1 MKSCAGLLMW
11 ENVYYRGED
20 HQTSFITT
28 QGALLQWWAT
38 GPAHPSPVLIKTL
51 FTFYNM
57 VSSHELGFFSWHIE
71 RNTLVTW
78 GLQSFNFCSGPA
90 AGLQIK
96 VLTLQRVLSP
106 ISGQGSSGEEKS
118 KHSPVLTEAGWSIKH
133 ILTLAFPLEV
143 DLMFIKRIR
152 MNSAEENTPS
162 P

>member
-11 ENVYYRGED
+11 ENVYYRGKD

-38 GPAHPSPVLIKTL
+38 GPGHPSPVLIKML

-71 RNTLVTW
+71 RNTLLTW

-96 VLTLQRVLSP
+96 VLTLQKVLSP
-106 ISGQGSSGEEKS
+106 ILESSRQEKS
-118 KHSPVLTEAGWSIKH
+118 KHSPVFTEAGWSIKY
-133 ILTLAFPLEV
+133 ILTFAFLLEV
-143 DLMFIKRIR
+143 DLMFIKRTR
-152 MNSAEENTPS
+152 MKNAEENTPS
-162 P
+162 I

>member
-1 MKSCAGLLMW
+1 MSFVWDHMKSCAGLLMW

-38 GPAHPSPVLIKTL
+38 GPGHPSPVLIKTL

-78 GLQSFNFCSGPA
+78 GLQSFNFCSRPA
-90 AGLQIK
+90 AGLQIQALTSEGPFSYFK
-96 VLTLQRVLSP
+96 ARGTLWKRRANTVLCSQKQADQS
-106 ISGQGSSGEEKS
+106 
-118 KHSPVLTEAGWSIKH
+118 H
-133 ILTLAFPLEV
+133 IF
-143 DLMFIKRIR
+143 
-152 MNSAEENTPS
+152 
-162 P
+162 

>member
-38 GPAHPSPVLIKTL
+38 GPSHPSPVLIKTL

-78 GLQSFNFCSGPA
+78 GLQSFNFCSRPA
-90 AGLQIK
+90 AGLQIQA
-96 VLTLQRVLSP
+96 LTSEGPFSYFKAR
-106 ISGQGSSGEEKS
+106 GREEQTQS
-118 KHSPVLTEAGWSIKH
+118 CAHRSRLINHTYSDFC
-133 ILTLAFPLEV
+133 FPLRGGFNV
-143 DLMFIKRIR
+143 YQK
-152 MNSAEENTPS
+152 NTNEQC
-162 P
+162 